1 MKRVLVIVTG
11 TAVLGGCIGDGSLTG
26 PVREALECRLPV
38 SPVQALA
45 VVDIPVAEL
54 VEATRDVVDRLVPAL
69 PEGTERDRLA
79 TALDH
84 LARNVAG
91 ASASGNQICLA
102 TMAADR
108 ALRAVEKPD
117 AHAADRAAIRLVVDV
132 LAAHIAVTGGDGAL
146 VDQGQA
152 LWQ

>member
-1 MKRVLVIVTG
+1 MMTG
-11 TAVLGGCIGDGSLTG
+11 TVALGGCISDGSLTG

-38 SPVQALA
+38 SPVPALA

-54 VEATRDVVDRLVPAL
+54 AEATRDAVDRLVPAL
-69 PEGTERDRLA
+69 PEGAERDRLT

-84 LARNVAG
+84 LTRNIAA
-91 ASASGNQICLA
+91 ASASSNQLCLA

-117 AHAADRAAIRLVVDV
+117 GHAADRAAIRLVVDV
-132 LAAHIAVTGGDGAL
+132 LAAHLAATGGDGAL
-146 VDQGQA
+146 IDQGQA